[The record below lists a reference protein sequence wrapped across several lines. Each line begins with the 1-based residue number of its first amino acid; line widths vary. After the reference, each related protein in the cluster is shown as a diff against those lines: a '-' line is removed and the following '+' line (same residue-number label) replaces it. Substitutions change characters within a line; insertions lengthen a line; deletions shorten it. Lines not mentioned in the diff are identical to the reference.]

1 MEGERMTQARFED
14 IANNDIN
21 INQERRIAIRI
32 DKMDFVNKCQEYW
45 GRQKHPFCDSFYSLD
60 NLWRET

>member
-32 DKMDFVNKCQEYW
+32 DKMDFVNKCQEY
-45 GRQKHPFCDSFYSLD
+45 
-60 NLWRET
+60 

>member
-1 MEGERMTQARFED
+1 MTQARFED

-32 DKMDFVNKCQEYW
+32 DKMDFVNKCQEY
-45 GRQKHPFCDSFYSLD
+45 
-60 NLWRET
+60 